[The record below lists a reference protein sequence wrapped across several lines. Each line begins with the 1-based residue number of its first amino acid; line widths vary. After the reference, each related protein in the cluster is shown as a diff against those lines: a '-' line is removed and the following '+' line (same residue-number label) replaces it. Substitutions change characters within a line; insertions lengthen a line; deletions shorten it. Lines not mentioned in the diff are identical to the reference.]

1 MQERDQQSKSQGAR
15 LVHQSVPNSTSQAG
29 YRLVSNLCI
38 ERNKRLQAKMGLKYQ
53 TSATGSETEE
63 GIPRLVSSDDDDL
76 NPRPFITYGDSR
88 SSYSSDA
95 EPDE

>member
-1 MQERDQQSKSQGAR
+1 
-15 LVHQSVPNSTSQAG
+15 
-29 YRLVSNLCI
+29 
-38 ERNKRLQAKMGLKYQ
+38 MGLKYP

-63 GIPRLVSSDDDDL
+63 GIQCLVSSDDDDL
-76 NPRPFITYGDSR
+76 IITFGDSR

>member
-1 MQERDQQSKSQGAR
+1 
-15 LVHQSVPNSTSQAG
+15 
-29 YRLVSNLCI
+29 
-38 ERNKRLQAKMGLKYQ
+38 MGLKYQ
-53 TSATGSETEE
+53 TSVTGSETEE